1 VCRLRYAGKLAKL
14 YPDDPM
20 QAMKVDEI
28 IGVQEDLSAKIGVT
42 IYVGMRP
49 ETYGYPADWPAEE
62 KAACQ
67 KKVAL
72 RLKLYLKKT
81 RAVCQQSPTP
91 PVLCLV

>member
-1 VCRLRYAGKLAKL
+1 
-14 YPDDPM
+14 
-20 QAMKVDEI
+20 MKVDEI

-72 RLKLYLKKT
+72 RLKLYLKKDEGSVPAVADCSGFVSSLIRPLFSCSFARRWLAR
-81 RAVCQQSPTP
+81 RAT
-91 PVLCLV
+91 